1 MYSPWCWDSRVN
13 RQALES
19 TRPSSW
25 VASRESPASKNWEAE
40 EGEKKNHYCDFYFLF
55 HLKFT
60 TEELFCGKT
69 ISRKIQST
77 LLFLNE
83 HFKNRTNLELE
94 RFCRIVFDRR
104 FDFLAEGSFLR
115 LLLDLPTLVGRLVG
129 DFRQDSSISIQRFDV
144 VAANELVGH
153 RSSKLL
159 QHLLIGRRTLEA
171 DDVAKDDAALKNV
184 LKTFKLKNVKNVL
197 FIYSLLSLF

>member
-1 MYSPWCWDSRVN
+1 MN
-13 RQALES
+13 IL
-19 TRPSSW
+19 
-25 VASRESPASKNWEAE
+25 
-40 EGEKKNHYCDFYFLF
+40 
-55 HLKFT
+55 
-60 TEELFCGKT
+60 
-69 ISRKIQST
+69 
-77 LLFLNE
+77 
-83 HFKNRTNLELE
+83 KNRTNLELE

-129 DFRQDSSISIQRFDV
+129 DFRQDSSISIQRCDV

-159 QHLLIGRRTLEA
+159 QHLLIGSRTLEA
-171 DDVAKDDAALKNV
+171 DNVAKDDAGLKNV
-184 LKTFKLKNVKNVL
+184 LKTFKLKNVLKTLKLKNVKNVL